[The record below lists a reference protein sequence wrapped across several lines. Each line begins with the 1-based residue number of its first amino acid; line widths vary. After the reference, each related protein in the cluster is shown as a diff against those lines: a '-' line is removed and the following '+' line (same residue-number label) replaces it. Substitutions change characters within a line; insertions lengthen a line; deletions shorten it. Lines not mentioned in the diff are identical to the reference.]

1 MADDVVSPELL
12 LDNLLDGVYFV
23 DAAGRVSY
31 WNRGAER
38 ITGYGRTEALGP
50 LRDGAFAA
58 HLDEEGVPL
67 AEMGDLWRG
76 VIERGERT
84 EVDSYFRHKDGHLV
98 PVFSRIN
105 PIQNGEGEVIGAL
118 EVFSDDE
125 SKLKARHRIEE
136 LEEIAL
142 IDPLTEVGNRRYAQ
156 FSLNNAIE
164 EMRRYERE
172 FGLLFVDIDSFKPLN
187 DTYGHLV
194 GDQVLRMVAHALR
207 STLRSVDFV
216 GRWGG
221 EEFLIV
227 LPNITDEVLRLVA
240 ERCRLS
246 VEMSVYQHDGKA
258 IQVTISLG
266 GIIGMVGE
274 SAEECLARVDKLL
287 YLSKSRGKN
296 QAVIE

>member
-23 DAAGRVSY
+23 DATGKVSY

-38 ITGYGRTEALGP
+38 ITGYLRDEALGP
-50 LRDGAFAA
+50 LADRSFAA
-58 HLDEEGVPL
+58 HLDEAGGPL
-67 AEMGDLWRG
+67 AEMDARWQAVLD
-76 VIERGERT
+76 RGERV
-84 EVDSYFRHKDGHLV
+84 EVDSYFRHKDGRLV
-98 PVFSRIN
+98 PVCSRIN

-156 FSLNNAIE
+156 FALNNAIE

-172 FGLLFVDIDSFKPLN
+172 FGLLFADIDAFKPLN

-227 LPNITDEVLRLVA
+227 LPNMTDDVLRLVA

-246 VEMSVYQHDGKA
+246 VETSVYQHDGHP
-258 IQVTISLG
+258 IQVTLSLG

-274 SAEECLARVDKLL
+274 SAEDCVARADKLL
-287 YLSKSRGKN
+287 YLSKRRGKN
-296 QAVIE
+296 QVAIE